1 MMTDQEFADWLRSLP
16 REKSP
21 EEVDRIELE
30 HDLEVGPWVGNENVH
45 HTYGES
51 RQ

>member
-1 MMTDQEFADWLRSLP
+1 MTSDREFAEYLRSLP

-21 EEVDRIELE
+21 EEAEAAIRE
-30 HDLEVGPWVGNENVH
+30 HDSEYVAHRIVH

-51 RQ
+51 RQS